1 MDKENCKLETKMP
14 AANSVPERPIRY
26 LRPIGDKVL
35 VRLKERESRIGS
47 IIIPDSA
54 QKENCWGE
62 IVALGTGVDSDACR
76 LNLHDIVFI
85 SPAQGTY
92 LVSGQKD
99 LILIEAGRIMA
110 KLLPDED

>member
-62 IVALGTGVDSDACR
+62 IVALGTAVDADICH
-76 LNLHDIVFI
+76 LDLHDVFI
-85 SPAQGTY
+85 SAPRRA
-92 LVSGQKD
+92 
-99 LILIEAGRIMA
+99 LILF
-110 KLLPDED
+110 PDKRT

>member
-62 IVALGTGVDSDACR
+62 IVALGTAVDA
-76 LNLHDIVFI
+76 DISTWTCTTLFI
-85 SPAQGTY
+85 SAPRRARICFTR
-92 LVSGQKD
+92 SF
-99 LILIEAGRIMA
+99 GR
-110 KLLPDED
+110 L

>member
-1 MDKENCKLETKMP
+1 MP
-14 AANSVPERPIRY
+14 DADLTPERPARY
-26 LRPIGDKVL
+26 LRPVGDKVL
-35 VRLKERESRIGS
+35 VCLRERESRIGS
-47 IIIPDSA
+47 IVIPESA

-62 IVALGTGVDSDACR
+62 VVALGTSVDSDACR

>member
-14 AANSVPERPIRY
+14 AVNSAPERPTRY

-62 IVALGTGVDSDACR
+62 IVLWVLPLTRISAIWTCTTL
-76 LNLHDIVFI
+76 FI
-85 SPAQGTY
+85 SAPRRA
-92 LVSGQKD
+92 
-99 LILIEAGRIMA
+99 LILF
-110 KLLPDED
+110 PDKRT

>member
-1 MDKENCKLETKMP
+1 MDKENRELETKTP
-14 AANSVPERPIRY
+14 AANSAPERPTRY

-35 VRLKERESRIGS
+35 VRLKERESRAGS

-62 IVALGTGVDSDACR
+62 IVALGTAVDAGIRHLGPRD
-76 LNLHDIVFI
+76 VVYI

-99 LILIEAGRIMA
+99 LILIEAGRVMA